1 MLAGIPL
8 QPVWFDEEQYRGT
21 AQAQLLQCLR
31 RTLADITDR
40 VPQVLWIWRVNV
52 KLLTSAVN
60 LRRRFMWIAM

>member
-8 QPVWFDEEQYRGT
+8 QPVWFYEERYRGK

-31 RTLADITDR
+31 RTLADNIDR

-52 KLLTSAVN
+52 KL
-60 LRRRFMWIAM
+60 